1 MIYRVDLTAR
11 AEADIE
17 RIFAW
22 LSERSQEG
30 ADRWYESFWNSAE
43 RLKTFPSACGLA
55 PESAEV
61 NHELRQM
68 LFGTRKGRTY
78 RALFVISGDVV
89 RILCV
94 RGPGERLLAPDE
106 MRN

>member
-1 MIYRVDLTAR
+1 MIYRVELTAR
-11 AEADIE
+11 AEADID

-30 ADRWYESFWNSAE
+30 ADRWYESFWNSAA
-43 RLKTFPSACGLA
+43 RLKTLPHASGFA
-55 PESAEV
+55 PESGALNKEV
-61 NHELRQM
+61 RQM
-68 LFGTRKGRTY
+68 LFGTKKGRTY
-78 RALFVISGDVV
+78 RALFIISGEVI

-106 MRN
+106 LMN